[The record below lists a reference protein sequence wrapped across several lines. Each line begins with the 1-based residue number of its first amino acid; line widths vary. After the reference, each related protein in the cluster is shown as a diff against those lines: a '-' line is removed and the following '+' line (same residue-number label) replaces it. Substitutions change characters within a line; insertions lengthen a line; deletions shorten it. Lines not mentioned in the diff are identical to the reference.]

1 MGSPRV
7 RLYPRFFADHRRC
20 YHALVDWFG
29 GSRFEICLLKALLW
43 HGMLGVVAASLF
55 WLIEYVNRELGV
67 HGLLFF
73 SLGDAAIVITF
84 AVLTSISL
92 VLRCLIV
99 ETTYYGGVR
108 RRYLMTERL
117 LSEFLIDL
125 AVFLVVAMATTLVAV
140 IASLIVPFSLSLF
153 QWGLMMMFQWGS
165 MALAAVILGVAI
177 QRRVWADRLETYR
190 DELVRQADAEARG
203 ERA

>member
-1 MGSPRV
+1 
-7 RLYPRFFADHRRC
+7 
-20 YHALVDWFG
+20 VDWFS

-43 HGMLGVVAASLF
+43 HGVLGVVAAFLF
-55 WLIEYVNRELGV
+55 WLIEYVNRKLGV
-67 HGLLFF
+67 QGLLFF

-99 ETTYYGGVR
+99 EITYYGIR
-108 RRYLMTERL
+108 RRYLMTGRL
-117 LSEFLIDL
+117 IREFVSDL

-140 IASLIVPFSLSLF
+140 VASLIVPFSLSLF

-177 QRRVWADRLETYR
+177 QRRVWADRLEMYR
-190 DELVRQADAEARG
+190 DELVRQAGAEARG